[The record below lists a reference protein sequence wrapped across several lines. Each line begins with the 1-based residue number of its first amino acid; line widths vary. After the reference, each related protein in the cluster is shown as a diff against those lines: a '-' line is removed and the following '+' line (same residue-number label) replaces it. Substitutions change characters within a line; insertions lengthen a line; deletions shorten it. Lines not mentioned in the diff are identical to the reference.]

1 MTLQTEERTEVR
13 FSPRRLGH
21 ANMFVGD
28 FERSF
33 DFYHRLCGFEV
44 AFGEQGGRKSAL
56 MSNGNTHH
64 DIAISQVREDSEPVI
79 GRGGHVQIPKG
90 RGIQP
95 GLNHFGW
102 ELEHQKALVDAY
114 HRAQETGLELHRVAD
129 HTVSRSIYLFD
140 PDGHLHEM
148 YADAVKDWWT
158 CFDGHIPPREMTGEW
173 DPDGEPSWTDIRYH
187 PSPEITQVE
196 GATLHPTRITH
207 AVLITRLHERMVD
220 FYSSVAGLERVAE
233 SADGDAVC
241 FAGAHAGYAFDVA
254 LFRGDAAAVHH
265 YGYALADESAVE
277 DAEGALKGAGVTI
290 EKSID
295 GPCKRSFFI
304 RDPDG
309 QLLEFHAA
317 RSPDPAAALA
327 ASADERL
334 YLV

>member
-1 MTLQTEERTEVR
+1 MNLQTKERTEVR

-129 HTVSRSIYLFD
+129 PHGVTQHLPVRSRR
-140 PDGHLHEM
+140 
-148 YADAVKDWWT
+148 A
-158 CFDGHIPPREMTGEW
+158 PPRDVRRCGQ
-173 DPDGEPSWTDIRYH
+173 G
-187 PSPEITQVE
+187 
-196 GATLHPTRITH
+196 L
-207 AVLITRLHERMVD
+207 VD
-220 FYSSVAGLERVAE
+220 
-233 SADGDAVC
+233 
-241 FAGAHAGYAFDVA
+241 
-254 LFRGDAAAVHH
+254 
-265 YGYALADESAVE
+265 
-277 DAEGALKGAGVTI
+277 
-290 EKSID
+290 
-295 GPCKRSFFI
+295 
-304 RDPDG
+304 
-309 QLLEFHAA
+309 LLRRPHSAA
-317 RSPDPAAALA
+317 RNDGRVGPRRRALVDRHPLPPQPRDHASRGRYPAPPR
-327 ASADERL
+327 ASRTRC
-334 YLV
+334 